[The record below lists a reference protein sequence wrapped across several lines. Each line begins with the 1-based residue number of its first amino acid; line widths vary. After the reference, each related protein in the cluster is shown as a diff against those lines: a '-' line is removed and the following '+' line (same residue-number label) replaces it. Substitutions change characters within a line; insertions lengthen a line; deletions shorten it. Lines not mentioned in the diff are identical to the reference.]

1 MREFFSFR
9 YIKSLLFFLGILL
22 GLLSCSSPSENK
34 SDEQNSNLIDF
45 DVSLQKI
52 ENLDQIIPNDSVRLS
67 ILSKLSLEYLNK
79 DSTLFRKINAKA
91 LNLAHKLSDKDV
103 EANAYWDLAYF
114 YGKNSSLDS
123 SYASY
128 YKAYQK
134 FSELNHEAKAGKMML
149 MMAISQ
155 EKARD
160 YIGSEN
166 SSFKAL
172 ELLPEK
178 KKKDIHAVHNNLAI
192 IYNGL
197 GDFKK
202 AIEHHKLAIKTALE
216 INDQELLANSFNNIA
231 VVFLENGFYKDALS
245 YVKQALLVNDL
256 KQMDTEL
263 YAMTLDNYAYIQLKA
278 GESEDFL
285 KASREALYIR
295 DSVDHKAGIMV
306 SRIRLG
312 EYYLDTEDTAR
323 ALSNLQTAL
332 ALAQDEKNAKYELE
346 ALLKLH
352 NITGNQDYLDRY
364 LVLNEQLL
372 NDERGI
378 RSKFARIRYETDQYI
393 NKNKSLTE
401 RIIWISFTAVVLLTL
416 LGVFLFLQRQKANL
430 IEARMQNS
438 LKESNAEV
446 FKLLLDQQK
455 KVEIAAVKERERI
468 ARDLH
473 DGVISRLFGTRM
485 ALGFI
490 ESDNPSTETH
500 LKELQNIEAEIRNV
514 SHNLVSNSLTSEDG
528 VEKLIKKLIDTFNE
542 HTATSFEL
550 TISESIDFSKLEDS
564 VKISIYYIIQECLQ
578 NVMKHANA
586 TVCKVALRQKEK
598 TLSGTIADNG
608 AGFEAKTAKD
618 GIGLTNLRYR
628 ITDLGG
634 TLNIH
639 SDSSGT
645 QIAFNIPL

>member
-1 MREFFSFR
+1 M
-9 YIKSLLFFLGILL
+9 LILL
-22 GLLSCSSPSENK
+22 GISSCFPPTEKKSE
-34 SDEQNSNLIDF
+34 EQEKILADF
-45 DVSLQKI
+45 QATPQEV
-52 ENLDQIIPNDSVRLS
+52 ENLDRHIPNDSLRLS
-67 ILSKLSLEYLNK
+67 ILSKLSLEYLTK
-79 DSTLFRKINAKA
+79 DSTLFRKINTRTI
-91 LNLAHKLSDKDV
+91 NLAIKLSDKAT

-114 YGKNSSLDS
+114 YEKESFLDS

-134 FSELNHEAKAGKMML
+134 FSELEDYAKAGKMML
-149 MMAISQ
+149 NMAVSQ

-160 YIGSEN
+160 YVGSEN
-166 SSFKAL
+166 SSFRAL
-172 ELLPEK
+172 QLLPKK
-178 KKKDIHAVHNNLAI
+178 KKKDIYAVHNNLAI

-197 GDFKK
+197 NDFDK
-202 AIEHHKLAIKTALE
+202 AVEHHKLAIDTALE
-216 INDQELLANSFNNIA
+216 ITDQELLANSFNNIA
-231 VVFLENGFYKDALS
+231 VVYLENGFYEEALN
-245 YVKQALLVNDL
+245 YIEQALAVKDL
-256 KQMDTEL
+256 KQWDTQL
-263 YAMTLDNYAYIQLKA
+263 YAMVLDNYAYIQLKA
-278 GESEDFL
+278 GQSEDFL

-295 DSVDHKAGIMV
+295 DSIDHKAGIMV

-401 RIIWISFTAVVLLTL
+401 RIVWISFTAVVLLTL

-550 TISESIDFSKLEDS
+550 TISKSIDFSNLEDS

-586 TVCKVALRQKEK
+586 TVCKVVLRQKEK

>member
-1 MREFFSFR
+1 MREFFSSS
-9 YIKSLLFFLGILL
+9 YANLLRVLVVLFGF
-22 GLLSCSSPSENK
+22 SNCSPSV
-34 SDEQNSNLIDF
+34 EQDVNEQEKILADF
-45 DVSLQKI
+45 RGTLEEVDH
-52 ENLDQIIPNDSVRLS
+52 LDQSVLNDSLRLS
-67 ILSKLSLEYLNK
+67 VLSRLSLKYMTE
-79 DSTLFRKINAKA
+79 DSTLFRKINSKT
-91 LNLAHKLSDKDV
+91 LDLANKLSDKAV

-114 YGKNSSLDS
+114 YGNNSYLDS

-128 YKAYQK
+128 YKAYKK
-134 FSELNHEAKAGKMML
+134 FSELEDESKAGKMML
-149 MMAISQ
+149 NMAVSQ

-160 YIGSEN
+160 YVGSEN
-166 SSFKAL
+166 SSFRAL
-172 ELLPEK
+172 ELLPQS
-178 KKKDIHAVHNNLAI
+178 KKKDIYAVHNNLAI

-197 GDFKK
+197 GDFDK
-202 AIEHHKLAIKTALE
+202 AVTHHKLAIDTALD
-216 INDQELLANSFNNIA
+216 IKDQERLANSFNNLS
-231 VVFLENGFYKDALS
+231 VVYLENGYYSDALNNI
-245 YVKQALLVNDL
+245 KQALAVENL
-256 KQMDTEL
+256 KEWDSQL
-263 YAMTLDNYAYIQLKA
+263 YAMTLDNYAYIQFKA
-278 GESEDFL
+278 GESSDFL
-285 KASREALYIR
+285 KIADQALQIR
-295 DSVDHKAGIMV
+295 DSIGHKAGMMV

-312 EYYLDTEDTAR
+312 EYYIDKIDTTS
-323 ALSNLQTAL
+323 ALSNFQTAL
-332 ALAQDEKNAKYELE
+332 ALAVDEKNAKYKLE

-352 NITGNQDYLDRY
+352 SVTGNQKYLDRY
-364 LVLNEQLL
+364 LLLNEKLL
-372 NDERGI
+372 NEERGI

-401 RIIWISFTAVVLLTL
+401 RVIWISFTAVVLLTL

-490 ESDNPSTETH
+490 ESDNPATEIH

-514 SHNLVSNSLTSEDG
+514 SHNLVSNSLISEDG
-528 VEKLIKKLIDTFNE
+528 VEKLIKKLIDTFNQ
-542 HTATSFEL
+542 HTMTSFEL
-550 TISESIDFSKLEDS
+550 KISNSVDFSDLEDS
-564 VKISIYYIIQECLQ
+564 VKISIYYILQECLQ

-586 TVCKVALRQKEK
+586 TVCKVRLNQKGK
-598 TLSGTIADNG
+598 TLKGSITDNG
-608 AGFEAKTAKD
+608 KGFDVKIAKQ
-618 GIGLTNLRYR
+618 GIGLTNLNYR

-634 TLNIH
+634 DLKVH

-645 QIAFNIPL
+645 KMSFSIPI

>member
-1 MREFFSFR
+1 MREFFSSFPR
-9 YIKSLLFFLGILL
+9 REVRFFLGIFLS
-22 GLLSCSSPSENK
+22 LLSCSSPSENK
-34 SDEQNSNLIDF
+34 PDEQKENLIDF
-45 DVSLQKI
+45 EVTPKKV
-52 ENLDQIIPNDSVRLS
+52 ENLDRHIPNDSLRLS
-67 ILSKLSLEYLNK
+67 VLSNLSLEYLTK
-79 DSTLFRKINAKA
+79 DSTLFRKINSRTIK
-91 LNLAHKLSDKDV
+91 LANQLSDKV
-103 EANAYWDLAYF
+103 AEANAYWDLAYF
-114 YGKNSSLDS
+114 YEKESLLDS

-134 FSELNHEAKAGKMML
+134 FSELDNYAKAGKMML
-149 MMAISQ
+149 NMAISQ

-160 YIGSEN
+160 YVGSEN
-166 SSFKAL
+166 SSFRAL
-172 ELLPEK
+172 ELLPEI
-178 KKKDIHAVHNNLAI
+178 KKKDIYAVHNNLAI

-197 GDFKK
+197 NEFNK
-202 AIEHHKLAIKTALE
+202 AVEHHKLAIDTALE
-216 INDQELLANSFNNIA
+216 INDQELLANSFNNLA
-231 VVFLENGFYKDALS
+231 VVYLENGFYEDALNFIN
-245 YVKQALLVNDL
+245 QALSVKDL
-256 KQMDTEL
+256 KKWDTQL
-263 YAMTLDNYAYIQLKA
+263 YAMVLDNYAYIQLKA

-285 KASREALYIR
+285 KASREALHIR
-295 DSVDHKAGIMV
+295 DSIDHKAGIMV
-306 SRIRLG
+306 SRIRMG
-312 EYYLDTEDTAR
+312 EYYLENTDSIS
-323 ALSNLQTAL
+323 ALFNFETAL
-332 ALAQDEKNAKYELE
+332 ALAEEEQNAKYELE

-352 NITGNQDYLDRY
+352 SITGNQEYLDRY
-364 LVLNEQLL
+364 LVLNEKLL

-393 NKNKSLTE
+393 NKNRSLTE

-430 IEARMQNS
+430 TEARMQNS

-455 KVEIAAVKERERI
+455 QVEIAAVKERERI

-485 ALGFI
+485 ALGFM
-490 ESDNPSTETH
+490 ESDNPATETH

-514 SHNLVSNSLTSEDG
+514 SHNLASNSLTSEDG

-550 TISESIDFSKLEDS
+550 HISRSIDFNALGDS
-564 VKISIYYIIQECLQ
+564 VKISIYYILQECLQ

-586 TVCKVALRQKEK
+586 TVCKVRLNQKGN
-598 TLSGTIADNG
+598 TLTGFITDNG
-608 AGFEAKTAKD
+608 KGFDVKAAKQ
-618 GIGLTNLRYR
+618 GIGLANLNYR

-634 TLNIH
+634 DLKIH

-645 QIAFNIPL
+645 KMSFSIPI

>member
-1 MREFFSFR
+1 MREFFSSR
-9 YIKSLLFFLGILL
+9 YIKNLLFLLVVLL

-34 SDEQNSNLIDF
+34 PDEQKGNLIDF
-45 DVSLQKI
+45 DVSLQNI
-52 ENLDQIIPNDSVRLS
+52 ENLDQIIPNDSLRLS

-79 DSTLFRKINAKA
+79 DSTLFRSINTKT
-91 LNLAHKLSDKDV
+91 LELANQLSDNAI

-114 YGKNSSLDS
+114 YGKHSNLDS

-134 FSELNHEAKAGKMML
+134 FRELNDEAKAGKMMFN
-149 MMAISQ
+149 MAVSQ

-160 YIGSEN
+160 YVGSEN
-166 SSFKAL
+166 SSFIAL
-172 ELLPEK
+172 ELLPK
-178 KKKDIHAVHNNLAI
+178 TKKKDIYAVHNNLAI

-197 GDFKK
+197 GDFDK
-202 AIEHHKLAIKTALE
+202 AVEHHKNAIAIANE
-216 INDQELLANSFNNIA
+216 IGDDGLMAKSSNNLA
-231 VVFLENGFYKDALS
+231 VVYLENGFYEDALS
-245 YVKQALLVNDL
+245 YVKQALDVEGL
-256 KQMDTEL
+256 KQADTEL
-263 YAMTLDNYAYIQLKA
+263 YAMTLDNFAYIQLKA
-278 GESEDFL
+278 GKSQDFL
-285 KASREALYIR
+285 KSSQEALHIR
-295 DSVDHKAGIMV
+295 DSIDHKAGMMV
-306 SRIRLG
+306 SRIRFG
-312 EYYLDTEDTAR
+312 EYYLDIEDTAR

-332 ALAQDEKNAKYELE
+332 ALAEEEQNAKYELE

-352 NITGNQDYLDRY
+352 SIIGNQKYLDRY
-364 LVLNEQLL
+364 LVLNEKLL

-378 RSKFARIRYETDQYI
+378 RSKFARIRYETDEYI
-393 NKNKSLTE
+393 NKNRSLSE

-430 IEARMQNS
+430 TEARMQNS

-455 KVEIAAVKERERI
+455 QVEIAAVKERERI

-485 ALGFI
+485 ALGFM
-490 ESDNPSTETH
+490 ESDNPATETH

-514 SHNLVSNSLTSEDG
+514 SHNLASNSLTSEDG

-550 TISESIDFSKLEDS
+550 HVTKSVDFNTLGDS
-564 VKISIYYIIQECLQ
+564 VKISIYYILQECLQ

-586 TVCKVALRQKEK
+586 TVCKIRLNQKEN
-598 TLSGTIADNG
+598 TLTGSITDNG
-608 AGFEAKTAKD
+608 KGFDVKVAKQ
-618 GIGLTNLRYR
+618 GIGLTNLNYR
-628 ITDLGG
+628 ISDLGG
-634 TLNIH
+634 DLKIH

-645 QIAFNIPL
+645 KMSFSIPI

>member
-1 MREFFSFR
+1 M
-9 YIKSLLFFLGILL
+9 
-22 GLLSCSSPSENK
+22 SCTSPSKNK
-34 SDEQNSNLIDF
+34 LDEQNDNLIDF
-45 DVSLQKI
+45 EITLKEID
-52 ENLDQIIPNDSVRLS
+52 NLNQRFPNDSLRLS

-79 DSTLFRKINAKA
+79 DSTLFRKINAKT
-91 LNLAHKLSDKDV
+91 LELANKLSDKTV

-114 YGKNSSLDS
+114 YGRTSYLDS

-128 YKAYQK
+128 YKAYQE
-134 FSELNHEAKAGKMML
+134 FSELENYAKAGKMML
-149 MMAISQ
+149 NMAVSQ
-155 EKARD
+155 ERARD
-160 YIGSEN
+160 YVGSEN

-172 ELLPEK
+172 ELLPQT
-178 KKKDIHAVHNNLAI
+178 KKKDIYGVHNNLAI

-197 GDFKK
+197 GDFNK
-202 AIEHHKLAIKTALE
+202 AVEHHKNAIDIAANIKD
-216 INDQELLANSFNNIA
+216 NDLIARSSNNLA
-231 VVFLENGFYKDALS
+231 VVYLEGGFYEDALH
-245 YVKQALLVNDL
+245 YVKQALEVQDL
-256 KQMDTEL
+256 EQMNAEL
-263 YAMTLDNYAYIQLKA
+263 YAMVLDNYGYINYKVGKSQ
-278 GESEDFL
+278 DFL
-285 KASREALYIR
+285 KIAGRSLQIH
-295 DSVDHKAGIMV
+295 DSIDHKAGMMV

-550 TISESIDFSKLEDS
+550 TISKSIDFSNLEDS

>member
-1 MREFFSFR
+1 MREFFSSR
-9 YIKSLLFFLGILL
+9 YIKSSLFFLGILL
-22 GLLSCSSPSENK
+22 SLLSCSSPSKNK
-34 SDEQNSNLIDF
+34 LDEQNSNLIDSE
-45 DVSLQKI
+45 VSLQKI
-52 ENLDQIIPNDSVRLS
+52 ENLDQIIPNDSLRLS

-79 DSTLFRKINAKA
+79 DSTLFRKINTKT
-91 LNLAHKLSDKDV
+91 LELANQLSNKTV

-114 YGKNSSLDS
+114 QGKYSSLDS
-123 SYASY
+123 SYAYY

-134 FSELNHEAKAGKMML
+134 FSELKNDAKAGKMML
-149 MMAISQ
+149 MMAVSQ
-155 EKARD
+155 ENARD

-172 ELLPEK
+172 ELLPQT
-178 KKKDIHAVHNNLAI
+178 KKKDIYTVHNNLAI
-192 IYNGL
+192 VYNGL
-197 GDFKK
+197 GDFGK
-202 AIEHHKLAIKTALE
+202 AIEHHKKASAIASSTKDE
-216 INDQELLANSFNNIA
+216 ILIARSSNNLA
-231 VVFLENGFYKDALS
+231 VVYLENGFYEDALS
-245 YVKQALLVNDL
+245 YVKQALDVEGL
-256 KQMDTEL
+256 KQADTEL
-263 YAMTLDNYAYIQLKA
+263 YAMVLDNYAYIQLKA
-278 GESEDFL
+278 GQSEDFL
-285 KASREALYIR
+285 KASREALHIR
-295 DSVDHKAGIMV
+295 DSIDHKAGMMV

-323 ALSNLQTAL
+323 ALANLQTAL
-332 ALAQDEKNAKYELE
+332 ALAEEEQNAKYELE

-352 NITGNQDYLDRY
+352 SITGNQEYLDRY
-364 LVLNEQLL
+364 LVLNEKLL

-393 NKNKSLTE
+393 NKNRSLSE

-455 KVEIAAVKERERI
+455 QVEIAAVKERERI

-485 ALGFI
+485 ALGFM
-490 ESDNPSTETH
+490 ESDNPATETH

-514 SHNLVSNSLTSEDG
+514 SHNLASNSLTSEDG

-550 TISESIDFSKLEDS
+550 HVTKSVDFNTLGDS
-564 VKISIYYIIQECLQ
+564 VKISIYYILQECLQ

-586 TVCKVALRQKEK
+586 TVCKIRLNQKEN
-598 TLSGTIADNG
+598 TLTGSITDNG
-608 AGFEAKTAKD
+608 KGFDVKAAKQ
-618 GIGLTNLRYR
+618 GIGLTNLNYR
-628 ITDLGG
+628 ISDLGG
-634 TLNIH
+634 DLKIH

-645 QIAFNIPL
+645 KMSFSIPI